1 MRGKSFALLAVVGAA
16 GCRGGEPVDL
26 LQAGRRLV
34 EARVAGRDRRWV
46 DGQTGKS
53 VRINDVLRRTLP
65 ASPPSL
71 LRFNLDIPKGAHLT
85 FSYGIPEER
94 HDKPGVEFV
103 VKVRRA
109 GREDAIWSSL
119 LDPLS
124 RPEHREWLRAD
135 VDLSKHAGPGRELVL
150 ETRGFEEKDDP
161 RRAFWGVP
169 AITVPHDEA
178 PLVIVY
184 LVDTLRADHT
194 QPYGYARDTTPELL
208 EFSKDA
214 VVFEQAIAQASWTKP
229 SVASLF
235 TSLPPGRHQAIQLQE
250 PLDSAQV
257 TLAEM
262 LQAKGYSTGAAVAN
276 WIIYTKGSN
285 MDQGFDAFAGL
296 HGARNRPSKDVPAAV
311 VVDEALAWL
320 DSRKG
325 FKRFLYVHTLDPH
338 VPYTPPPPFD
348 QKYEPHPAPGHPG
361 IDPRTDYGEPL
372 DRERLIAQYDGDIA
386 YGDREFGRFVRG
398 LKERGLY
405 DRALIV
411 FTADHGEEFLD
422 HGKWLHGR
430 SVFDELVHIPM
441 VVKLPGQRNAG
452 RRVAEQ
458 VRTVDILPTVLANEQ
473 LPVPKPPTI
482 MGRPLQEVLAG
493 APELPALSEIS
504 HRGFVAFGVRTGH
517 DKYVWRFSP
526 ESDELYFDLKKDPG
540 EKESRLGEAGE
551 RVRALKPAV
560 EAAMVADSLRRK
572 VRVQGSESWDLS
584 LTTRGW
590 MEAVETADLSPEEG
604 YEIQDGGRRLLLRL
618 RPRPGRPR
626 EIAFGIRPIAAPVW
640 VTGTRDGKPLQP
652 GDVFIAEE
660 AFHPEAIPARL
671 ADVEAEHE
679 QKNVFEAPRISSAG
693 LLLWLQPAP
702 GRHMLS
708 FDKEAQE
715 RLKALGYLGPN

>member
-1 MRGKSFALLAVVGAA
+1 LIRSKSPFLLAALLAG
-16 GCRGGEPVDL
+16 GCRGSEPVDL
-26 LQAGRRLV
+26 LAAGKRLV
-34 EARVAGRDRRWV
+34 EARVAGRDRVWV
-46 DGQTGKS
+46 DGQSGKS
-53 VRINDVLRRTLP
+53 IRINDVLRRTLP

-71 LRFNLDIPKGAHLT
+71 LRFTVDIPKGAHLT

-94 HDKPGVEFV
+94 HDKPGVEFF

-109 GREDAIWSSL
+109 GREDAIWSAL
-119 LDPLS
+119 VDPLS
-124 RPEHREWLRAD
+124 RPEHREWLRGD
-135 VDLSKHAGPGRELVL
+135 VDLSRFAGPGRDLIL
-150 ETRGFEEKDDP
+150 ETRGFEEEDDP

-169 AITVPHDEA
+169 AITVPHDDDA
-178 PLVIVY
+178 PLVVVY

-194 QPYGYARDTTPELL
+194 QPYGYSRDTTPELAK
-208 EFSKDA
+208 FAQDA
-214 VVFEQAIAQASWTKP
+214 IVFEQAIAQASWTKP

-235 TSLPPGRHQAIQLQE
+235 TSLPPGKHQAIQLQE
-250 PLDSAQV
+250 PLDSAQL

-262 LQAKGYSTGAAVAN
+262 LRAKGYSTGAAIAN

-285 MDQGFDAFAGL
+285 MDQGFDSFAGL
-296 HGARNRPSKDVPAAV
+296 HGARNRPSKHVEAAV
-311 VVDEALAWL
+311 VVDEALQWL
-320 DSRKG
+320 DSRPG

-361 IDPRTDYGEPL
+361 IDPRTDYLEPQ
-372 DRERLIAQYDGDIA
+372 DRERMIAQYDGDIA

-405 DRALIV
+405 DRALVV

-441 VVKLPGQRNAG
+441 IVKLPGQKDAG
-452 RRVAEQ
+452 RRVRDQ
-458 VRTVDILPTVLANEQ
+458 VRTVDILPTILENEG
-473 LPVPKPPTI
+473 LPQPPGI
-482 MGRPLQEVLAG
+482 MGRPLQQVLAG

-504 HRGFVAFGVRTGH
+504 HRGFVAFGIRTGH

-526 ESDELYFDLKKDPG
+526 EDDELYFDLAKDPR
-540 EKESRLGEAGE
+540 EQQDRAGEARE
-551 RVRALKPAV
+551 RVRALKPLA
-560 EAAMVADSLRRK
+560 ESAMVTDSLRRK
-572 VRVQGSESWDLS
+572 VRVQGEGSWELT

-590 MEAVETADLSPEEG
+590 IDAVETANLSPAEG
-604 YEIQDGGRRLLLRL
+604 YEIQDGGRLLQLRL
-618 RPRPGRPR
+618 RPQAGRAR
-626 EIAFGIRPIAAPVW
+626 EVAFGIRPIAAPVW
-640 VTGTRDGKPLQP
+640 VEGTRDGRPLQP
-652 GDVFIAEE
+652 GEVYIAEE
-660 AFHPEAIPARL
+660 MVHPQSIPARF

-679 QKNVFEAPRISSAG
+679 QLNVFVPPPTGAPG
-693 LLLWLQPAP
+693 LLLWLQPVP
-702 GRHMLS
+702 GRHMIS

>member
-1 MRGKSFALLAVVGAA
+1 MRAKSLALLTILGAA
-16 GCRGGEPVDL
+16 GCRGGEPLDL
-26 LQAGRRLV
+26 LQAGKRLV
-34 EARVAGRDRRWV
+34 EARVAGRDRKWV

-53 VRINDVLRRTLP
+53 IRINDVLRRTLP

-71 LRFNLDIPKGAHLT
+71 LRFALDIPKGAHLS

-109 GREDAIWSSL
+109 GREEAIWSGL
-119 LDPLS
+119 VDPLG

-135 VDLSKHAGPGRELVL
+135 VDLSKFAGPGRELIL
-150 ETRGFEEKDDP
+150 ETRGFEEVDDP

-194 QPYGYARDTTPELL
+194 QPYGYPRDTTPELL
-208 EFSKDA
+208 RFSEDA
-214 VVFEQAIAQASWTKP
+214 IVFEQAIAQASWTKP

-250 PLDSAQV
+250 PLDSSQV

-262 LQAKGYSTGAAVAN
+262 MQAKGYSTGAAIAN

-285 MDQGFDAFAGL
+285 MDQGFDSFAGL
-296 HGARNRPSKDVPAAV
+296 HGARNRPSKQVEAAV

-325 FKRFLYVHTLDPH
+325 FKKLLYVHTLDPH

-348 QKYEPHPAPGHPG
+348 QKFEPHPVPGHSG
-361 IDPRTDYGEPL
+361 IDPRTDYLEPM

-405 DRALIV
+405 DRALFI
-411 FTADHGEEFLD
+411 FTADHGEEFLE

-430 SVFDELVHIPM
+430 SVFDELVRVPM
-441 VVKLPGQRNAG
+441 IVKLPGQKDAG
-452 RRVAEQ
+452 RRVKDQ
-458 VRTVDILPTVLANEQ
+458 VRIVDILPTVLANEG

-504 HRGFVAFGVRTGH
+504 HRGFVAFGIRTGRE
-517 DKYVWRFSP
+517 KYVWRFSP
-526 ESDELYFDLKKDPG
+526 EDDELYFDLAKDPL
-540 EKESRLGEAGE
+540 EKQNRAPDAKE

-560 EAAMVADSLRRK
+560 EAAMVTDLLRRK
-572 VRVQGSESWDLS
+572 VRVQGDGAWELT
-584 LTTRGW
+584 LTTKGW
-590 MEAVETADLSPEEG
+590 IESVETANLSPAEG
-604 YEIQDGGRRLLLRL
+604 YEIQDGGRRLVLRL
-618 RPRPGRPR
+618 RPQAGRPR
-626 EIAFGIRPIAAPVW
+626 EIGFGIRPIAAPVW
-640 VTGTRDGKPLQP
+640 VEGTRDGRPLLP

-660 AFHPEAIPARL
+660 AFHPPAIPARF

-679 QKNVFEAPRISSAG
+679 QKNIFVAPSVSGGG
-693 LLLWLQPAP
+693 LLLWLQPIP
-702 GRHMLS
+702 GRHVIS
-708 FDKEAQE
+708 FDREAQE